1 MKRHIKLFIISTY
14 RIIYFKVLAIDNI
27 EKKIEGKISQKRTFL
42 VKSIRHA
49 ILLPEKEAPTKVVF
63 SKRIC

>member
-1 MKRHIKLFIISTY
+1 MNEKAYQIFHHINLSNYLLQT
-14 RIIYFKVLAIDNI
+14 
-27 EKKIEGKISQKRTFL
+27 IEGKISQKRTFL

-63 SKRIC
+63 S